1 MFSVCQNCYK
11 WIGLGWSRWCKK
23 AQMVQR
29 SWLGRRLLQVLS
41 SLMPHHLV
49 DNKHLITAQKIET
62 AAGAKVEIRGRHVQ
76 LWRLPWGRPEQS
88 SRCQRTGTENL
99 WWLLITSQKDNGSQ
113 GLKKTVWSK
122 VLSVETCGSSRQKTV
137 EEQGWG
143 HWAACI
149 NVISCCP
156 NSQMLIQ
163 QIYFCRYSECI
174 FTRYANIFLNVL
186 QIYFCKIFL
195 CMICAPQ
202 LKNLKSN
209 TKLWINNPAVH
220 LCTTLIIGNYLKNHC
235 PV

>member
-88 SRCQRTGTENL
+88 SRCEWKGAEDL
-99 WWLLITSQKDNGSQ
+99 WWLLITSSTQRP
-113 GLKKTVWSK
+113 KKTLCVRRN
-122 VLSVETCGSSRQKTV
+122 VLSVETRRSSKNEDMGSLHKCYFHLAHFFSADIFFQL
-137 EEQGWG
+137 Q
-143 HWAACI
+143 
-149 NVISCCP
+149 
-156 NSQMLIQ
+156 QM
-163 QIYFCRYSECI
+163 YFYKLCKHISECS
-174 FTRYANIFLNVL
+174 AGIFL
-186 QIYFCKIFL
+186 QGFL
-195 CMICAPQ
+195 CVICAPQ
-202 LKNLKSN
+202 LKNLKYEQYE
-209 TKLWINNPAVH
+209 
-220 LCTTLIIGNYLKNHC
+220 TLNKWHQFSLQS
-235 PV
+235 